1 MTTYS
6 KTKTYAVKLARS
18 IKHGGFT
25 YKPLNEFEMKGTL
38 LLAIIEKEGEEVID
52 YARLA

>member
-25 YKPLNEFEMKGTL
+25 YKPLNEVEMKGAL
-38 LLAIIEKEGEEVID
+38 LNAIIDAEGAEVVD
-52 YARLA
+52 YARPA